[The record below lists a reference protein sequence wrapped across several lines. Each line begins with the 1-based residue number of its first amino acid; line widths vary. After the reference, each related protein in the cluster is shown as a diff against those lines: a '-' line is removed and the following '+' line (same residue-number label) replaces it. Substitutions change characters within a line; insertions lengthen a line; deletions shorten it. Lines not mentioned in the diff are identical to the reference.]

1 MPTFTALNP
10 FLTQL
15 THNKTNNQQLR
26 LIYFDEVELMFYKIY
41 SLISSVIWG
50 PPMLAVF
57 LGTGLFL
64 SIKTGFFQIFG
75 IKKCMKLTVV
85 DAYKRRKEPPK
96 NDGSVSQFAALTS
109 ALAACLGTG
118 NIAGVATAI
127 CAGGPGAVFWMWV
140 SAILGMMTCC
150 CENILGIK
158 YRIRNSLGQ
167 WVGGPML
174 YIERGLKKSKLAKTY
189 AFLLVGAS
197 LGMGNM
203 TQANSVAA
211 GLEEFGVSPLLTAV
225 LLSPLVYICIS
236 GGLKR
241 ISSIAEK
248 LVPILS
254 AVFLCSCLFV
264 IFKNINAVIPYFRL
278 IIKEAFTFKSVS
290 GFGIAKAVRYGV
302 SRGVFSNEAG
312 LGSNAVIHASADCE
326 KPAVQGMWGIFEV
339 MFDTLFMC
347 SVTAITI
354 LASGV
359 WSPSGKLDGI
369 ALCSAAFESVMGD
382 FGGIV
387 LGICICLFAFA
398 TLIAWSFYGKSGI
411 TCLMGDGAGKY
422 YNIMYALAVF
432 AGCVMELDFVWNISD
447 IFNGLLAI
455 PNIYAVLKLSNEAV
469 DLLNKEKSPRLKRR
483 L

>member
-1 MPTFTALNP
+1 
-10 FLTQL
+10 
-15 THNKTNNQQLR
+15 
-26 LIYFDEVELMFYKIY
+26 MFYKLY
-41 SLISSVIWG
+41 SVISSVIWG

-64 SIKTGFFQIFG
+64 SCKTGFFQIFG
-75 IKKCMKLTVV
+75 IKRWLKLTVV
-85 DAYKRRKEPPK
+85 DAFRKRKEPPK
-96 NDGSVSQFAALTS
+96 NDGTVTQFAALTS

-140 SAILGMMTCC
+140 SATLGMMTCC

-167 WVGGPML
+167 WVGGPMM
-174 YIERGLKKSKLAKTY
+174 YIERGLQKPKLAKAY

-211 GLEEFGVSPLLTAV
+211 GLAELGVSPLLTAAV
-225 LLSPLVYICIS
+225 LTPLVLICIS

-248 LVPILS
+248 LIPVLS
-254 AVFLCSCLFV
+254 AVFLCACAFV
-264 IFKNINAVIPYFRL
+264 VFKNIHEVIPCFRL
-278 IIKEAFTFKSVS
+278 IIKEAFSIKAVS
-290 GFGIAKAVRYGV
+290 GFGLAKAARYGI

-312 LGSNAVIHASADCE
+312 LGSNTIIHANADCQ

-339 MFDTLFMC
+339 LFDTLFMC
-347 SVTAITI
+347 TVTAATV
-354 LASGV
+354 LVSGV
-359 WSPSGKLDGI
+359 WSPDCKLNGI
-369 ALCSAAFESVMGD
+369 ALCSAAFESVMGNA
-382 FGGIV
+382 GGII

-398 TLIAWSFYGKSGI
+398 TLIAWSFYGKNGFI
-411 TCLMGDGAGKY
+411 CLFGDGAGKY
-422 YNIMYALAVF
+422 YNIMYAIAVF
-432 AGCVMELDFVWNISD
+432 AGCILKLDFVWSVSD

-455 PNIYAVLKLSNEAV
+455 PNIYAVLKLSNEAIE
-469 DLLNKEKSPRLKRR
+469 LLNKEKSPRLKRR

>member
-1 MPTFTALNP
+1 
-10 FLTQL
+10 
-15 THNKTNNQQLR
+15 
-26 LIYFDEVELMFYKIY
+26 MFYSIN
-41 SLISSVIWG
+41 SFISSVIWG

-64 SIKTGFFQIFG
+64 SVRSGFFQIFG
-75 IKKCMKLTVV
+75 VGRWMNLTIV
-85 DAYKRRKEPPK
+85 DAIRKRKEPPK

-118 NIAGVATAI
+118 NIAGVATAL
-127 CAGGPGAVFWMWV
+127 CAGGAGAVFWMWV

-174 YIERGLKKSKLAKTY
+174 YIERGLKNPRLAKIY
-189 AFLLVGAS
+189 AFLLIGAS

-211 GLEEFGVSPLLTAV
+211 GLEAFGISPTLTA
-225 LLSPLVYICIS
+225 LILTPLIFICIS

-241 ISSIAEK
+241 ISAVAEK
-248 LVPILS
+248 LIPLLS
-254 AVFLCSCLFV
+254 LVFIGACVTV
-264 IFKNINAVIPYFRL
+264 IAKNVDSVIPCFRM
-278 IIKEAFTFKSVS
+278 IIRDAFSPKAVT
-290 GFGIAKAVRYGV
+290 GFGIAKAARYGI

-312 LGSNAVIHASADCE
+312 LGSNTVIHASADCDT
-326 KPAVQGMWGIFEV
+326 PAIQGMWGIFEV

-347 SVTAITI
+347 TVTAITI
-354 LASGV
+354 LSSGV
-359 WSPSGKLDGI
+359 WSASGSPDGI
-369 ALCSAAFESVMGD
+369 ALCAAAFESVMGKA
-382 FGGIV
+382 GKGI

-398 TLIAWSFYGKSGI
+398 TLIAWSYYGKSGAAY
-411 TCLMGDGAGKY
+411 LFGDKSGVY
-422 YNIMYALAVF
+422 YNIIYALAAF
-432 AGCVMELDFVWNISD
+432 SGCVMKLDFVWSISD

-455 PNIYAVLKLSNEAV
+455 PNIYALLKLSGVAIGS
-469 DLLNKEKSPRLKRR
+469 LNKEKCPRKIRGQKA
-483 L
+483 

>member
-1 MPTFTALNP
+1 
-10 FLTQL
+10 
-15 THNKTNNQQLR
+15 
-26 LIYFDEVELMFYKIY
+26 MFYRLH

-50 PPMLAVF
+50 TPMLAVF
-57 LGTGLFL
+57 LGTGLYL
-64 SIKTGFFQIFG
+64 SVKSGFFQVFG
-75 IKKCMKLTVV
+75 IKQWFRLTVV
-85 DAYKRRKEPPK
+85 DAYKKRKEPPK

-118 NIAGVATAI
+118 NIAGVATAL

-167 WVGGPML
+167 WLGGPML
-174 YIERGLKKSKLAKTY
+174 YIERGLKSPKLAKIY

-211 GLEEFGVSPLLTAV
+211 GLEEFGVSPLLTATV
-225 LLSPLVYICIS
+225 LAPLVFICIS

-241 ISSIAEK
+241 ISSVAEK
-248 LVPILS
+248 LIPFLS
-254 AVFLCSCLFV
+254 AAFLFACLFV
-264 IFKNINAVIPYFRL
+264 IFKNINAVIPCFRL
-278 IIKEAFTFKSVS
+278 IIKEAFSANAVS
-290 GFGIAKAVRYGV
+290 GFGFAKAVRYGV

-359 WSPSGKLDGI
+359 WSPDSKLDGI
-369 ALCSAAFESVMGD
+369 ALCSAAFESVMGKT
-382 FGGIV
+382 GGII

-398 TLIAWSFYGKSGI
+398 TLIAWSFYGKSGAA
-411 TCLMGDGAGKY
+411 CLFGDGSGKY
-422 YNIMYALAVF
+422 YNIMYAVAVF
-432 AGCVMELDFVWNISD
+432 AGCVMKLDFVWSISD

-455 PNIYAVLKLSNEAV
+455 PNIYAVLKLSKEAV
-469 DLLNKEKSPRLKRR
+469 ELLNKEKSPRKIRR

>member
-1 MPTFTALNP
+1 
-10 FLTQL
+10 
-15 THNKTNNQQLR
+15 
-26 LIYFDEVELMFYKIY
+26 MFFKIN
-41 SLISSVIWG
+41 SVISSVVWG

-64 SIKTGFFQIFG
+64 SCKTGFFQIFG
-75 IKKCMKLTVV
+75 IKQWAKLTVI
-85 DAYKRRKEPPK
+85 DAYRKRKEP
-96 NDGSVSQFAALTS
+96 NSDGSVSQFAALTS

-118 NIAGVATAI
+118 NIAGVATAL
-127 CAGGPGAVFWMWV
+127 CAGGPGAVFWMWI

-150 CENILGIK
+150 SENILGIK

-174 YIERGLKKSKLAKTY
+174 YIERGLRKPKLAKIY

-211 GLEEFGVSPLLTAV
+211 GLAEFGISPLLTAAV
-225 LLSPLVYICIS
+225 LSPLVFICIS

-241 ISSIAEK
+241 ISSVAEK
-248 LVPILS
+248 LIPILS
-254 AVFLCSCLFV
+254 AVFLGSCCFV
-264 IFKNINAVIPYFRL
+264 IFKNIGAVIPCFRL
-278 IIKEAFTFKSVS
+278 IVREAFSLNAVS
-290 GFGIAKAVRYGV
+290 GFGLAKAARYGI

-312 LGSNAVIHASADCE
+312 LGSNAVIHASADC
-326 KPAVQGMWGIFEV
+326 KSPAVQGMWGIFEV

-347 SVTAITI
+347 TVTAITI
-354 LASGV
+354 LSSGV
-359 WSPSGKLDGI
+359 WSPSCSLDGI
-369 ALCSAAFESVMGD
+369 ALCSAAFENVMGD
-382 FGGIV
+382 FGGII

-398 TLIAWSFYGKSGI
+398 TLIAWSFYGKSGAA
-411 TCLMGDGAGKY
+411 CLFGDGAGKY
-422 YNIMYALAVF
+422 YNIMYAVAVF
-432 AGCVMELDFVWNISD
+432 AGCILKLDLVWSVSD

-455 PNIYAVLKLSNEAV
+455 PNIYAVLKLSSEAV
-469 DLLNKEKSPRLKRR
+469 EALNKEKSPRLKRR